1 MHYGITRRIH
11 VILDE
16 WRVAMVRENQNQAVF
31 DHVAN
36 ALCLGARRKSLWSA
50 VDCVCRM
57 GRVVGCAACDLAIER
72 WAAPALCVDGH

>member
-36 ALCLGARRKSLWSA
+36 ALCLRARRETCGVPLIVFAEWAELLA
-50 VDCVCRM
+50 VQPV
-57 GRVVGCAACDLAIER
+57 I
-72 WAAPALCVDGH
+72 